1 MLALLPRLLSRG
13 GRQERQAA
21 RLMKSQ
27 IPILSRLPAEIEW
40 LRANVQGQSVNGG
53 TDSPSLPGP
62 DAQWNVL
69 RPGCERAE
77 PGGTARLLGVRLT
90 VSMEGSFPGVWMS
103 LVLISVHTQ
112 THSYTHTLTYTHL
125 PTISHTHPHTLTHTY
140 TPILTYYCTHT
151 HTDLSGWSRF
161 GPSQPTHQPQTLA
174 SDSAFVFHVTA
185 WYIWGMSF
193 PGFPATSLVCSGPV
207 CRVLNWCFSQCCFAW

>member
-1 MLALLPRLLSRG
+1 MNALRPLSSLLASPPPDLCLHFSPASLPRVAGRR
-13 GRQERQAA
+13 GRQPA

-40 LRANVQGQSVNGG
+40 LRANVQGQSINGG

-77 PGGTARLLGVRLT
+77 PGGTARLLGVRFI
-90 VSMEGSFPGVWMS
+90 VNVGGCFPGVWMS

-112 THSYTHTLTYTHL
+112 TLSYTHTLTYTHL
-125 PTISHTHPHTLTHTY
+125 PTLSHTHPHTLTHTY

-151 HTDLSGWSRF
+151 HTHTHTHTDLSG
-161 GPSQPTHQPQTLA
+161 
-174 SDSAFVFHVTA
+174 
-185 WYIWGMSF
+185 
-193 PGFPATSLVCSGPV
+193 
-207 CRVLNWCFSQCCFAW
+207 